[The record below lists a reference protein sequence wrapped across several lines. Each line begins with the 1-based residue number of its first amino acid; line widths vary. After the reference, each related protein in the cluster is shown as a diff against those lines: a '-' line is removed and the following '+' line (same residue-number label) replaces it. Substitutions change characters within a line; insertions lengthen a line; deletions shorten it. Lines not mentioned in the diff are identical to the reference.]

1 MPPRIVAAIWGAPL
15 EPTTWSGLSRY
26 LFEALV
32 RAGAL
37 EAAVDTTPGRLLD
50 LFAYA
55 TTIAPNKID
64 WRTRYEHSAVA
75 RWGMSH
81 AGGRRVR
88 AANPHPEALLQ
99 VGAWYDFTGIQGL
112 EPRVRCS
119 YHDGN
124 LARYLD
130 NPDCRLDRDSPQI
143 KRALRFEKKVY
154 DGLDLI
160 MPMSDWLRGSFMS
173 DFEQSPDKVVTVG
186 AGANL
191 QRIPDAPARDVQP
204 GRARFLFVGGDFQR
218 KGGPELLDA
227 FAHVRSQQ
235 PDAELWLVGPS
246 ERSVP
251 SRPGVRLHGFVRR
264 DTPEGES
271 EIDRLYRE
279 ATAFVMPSRYE
290 PFGVALLEAMAYGLP
305 CVAADTCA
313 MPEIVVHGST
323 GLVAPVGDAATL
335 AQHLG
340 TLAENPELGVQMG
353 AAGRKRF
360 LDRYTWDAVAR
371 RMIDAIGARLTPGA
385 ASSRSKIASAMA
397 GPSAEM

>member
-1 MPPRIVAAIWGAPL
+1 VPAQIVAAIWGSPF
-15 EPTTWSGLSRY
+15 EPTTWSGSSRY

-50 LFAYA
+50 LVAYA
-55 TTIAPNKID
+55 TTIAPNKTD
-64 WRTRYEHSAVA
+64 WRVRYEHSAVA

-81 AGGRRVR
+81 AGGRRLR
-88 AANPHPEALLQ
+88 AANPRPEALLQ
-99 VGAWYDFTGIQGL
+99 LGAWYDFTAIRGL
-112 EPRVRCS
+112 EPRLRCS

-130 NPDCRLDRDSPQI
+130 NPDCRVDRDSQQI

-160 MPMSDWLRGSFMS
+160 MPMSDWLRDSFMS
-173 DFEQSPDKVVTVG
+173 DFDQSPEKVVTVG

-191 QRIPDAPARDVQP
+191 ERIPDAPVRDVEP

-227 FAHVRSQQ
+227 FAQLRSQQ
-235 PDAELWLVGPS
+235 PEAELWLVGPS

-251 SRPGVRLHGFVRR
+251 SQPGVRLQGFVRR
-264 DTPEGES
+264 DTLEGES
-271 EIDRLYRE
+271 EMDRLYRR

-290 PFGVALLEAMAYGLP
+290 PFGIALLEAMAYGLP

-313 MPEIVVHGST
+313 MPEIVAHGST
-323 GLVAPVGDAATL
+323 GFVTPVGDADAL
-335 AQHLG
+335 AQELR
-340 TLAENPELGVQMG
+340 TLAENPELGMQMG
-353 AAGRKRF
+353 AAGRER
-360 LDRYTWDAVAR
+360 LLERYTWDAVAR
-371 RMIDAIGARLTPGA
+371 RMIDAIGAR
-385 ASSRSKIASAMA
+385 
-397 GPSAEM
+397 PS